1 MRQGPTHAVMQ
12 RTLEWKAG
20 LKVPVPV
27 PTKGDRRKNQDGTD
41 RAEIDAPDWTES
53 ATAGGDDEW
62 VKKIC
67 LAIEDDINAV
77 S

>member
-1 MRQGPTHAVMQ
+1 MQQGPTHAVM
-12 RTLEWKAG
+12 RCTLEWKAG

-27 PTKGDRRKNQDGTD
+27 PTKGDQRKNQGGTD
-41 RAEIDAPDWTES
+41 RVEINAPDWTKS
-53 ATAGGDDEW
+53 MTAGGNDEW

-67 LAIEDDINAV
+67 LTTEDDIDAV